1 MRIYTVLIL
10 NGSNNRM
17 SVLNIVELQNV
28 VTSASGLSPAAFLSN
43 QLINIQEMVQ
53 YDEKRINVNV
63 ISNFDTTPIQFVS
76 PVNFS
81 NTVTFESDGGTSG
94 SGSTT
99 TSYVSTI
106 GTTDALGLLTV
117 GGPSNMLE
125 LTKNSVKSFY
135 VQNDGNTTFTGSVSA
150 NNFITT
156 SDGRRKTCIRPI
168 TNYNTVLS
176 SVNGVHFKW
185 DNTGMNDVGVI
196 AQDLQP
202 VLPEAV
208 VETPEGLQ
216 VAYMKLIPVLI
227 EAVKNLQARVN
238 NLEKG
243 FNTSQ
248 LDD

>member
-1 MRIYTVLIL
+1 
-10 NGSNNRM
+10 M

-28 VTSASGLSPAAFLSN
+28 VTSSSGLSPAAFLSN

-81 NTVTFESDGGTSG
+81 NTVSFESDGGTTSAT
-94 SGSTT
+94 GSTT

-106 GTTDALGLLTV
+106 GTTAALGLLTV

-208 VETPEGLQ
+208 VETPSGLQ

-227 EAVKNLQARVN
+227 EAVKNLQERVN
-238 NLEKG
+238 KLEKG
-243 FNTSQ
+243 FKTSL

>member
-1 MRIYTVLIL
+1 
-10 NGSNNRM
+10 M

-28 VTSASGLSPAAFLSN
+28 VTSSSGLSPAAFLSN

-63 ISNFDTTPIQFVS
+63 ISNFNTTPIQFVS

-81 NTVTFESDGGTSG
+81 NTVTFDSDGGTSG
-94 SGSTT
+94 SGSSSN
-99 TSYVSTI
+99 TSYISTI
-106 GTTDALGLLTV
+106 GTLAGLGLLTV
-117 GGPSNMLE
+117 GGSSTILE
-125 LTKNSVKSFY
+125 LTQSSIKRFY
-135 VQNDGNTTFTGSVSA
+135 IENDGNTTFTGSVSA
-150 NNFITT
+150 DNFITT

-168 TNYNTVLS
+168 TNYYTVLS

-227 EAVKNLQARVN
+227 EAVKNLQTRVS